1 MFGDICQASLLHL
14 TKAAVSFLNSFSGH
28 IIIGPEKAMRGAR
41 VQSISLRLF
50 SIERSLFLRTFV
62 HVARYFTPE
71 VMLQCPLISAL
82 KSVKKACTET
92 IKYFP
97 IGACDYEIVK

>member
-1 MFGDICQASLLHL
+1 MEI
-14 TKAAVSFLNSFSGH
+14 
-28 IIIGPEKAMRGAR
+28 RGRILVTVLFVEAR
-41 VQSISLRLF
+41 VGLHGCKVRSGIPEIVSLSVVGLGQ
-50 SIERSLFLRTFV
+50 IRSTFV

-71 VMLQCPLISAL
+71 VMLQFPLISAL